1 MGGAALPQLLIVI
14 TMRKFLVFSVAL
26 FCIFNAAG
34 CSSDPRI
41 STGQNIDTSAAGTSD
56 TAKQGI
62 KNGEDNSRIT
72 QQVMKTRRLP
82 NGQPLPSASNPVMQP
97 PGFHG

>member
-1 MGGAALPQLLIVI
+1 MTKPFKL
-14 TMRKFLVFSVAL
+14 SVAL
-26 FCIFNAAG
+26 FCVLNAAG
-34 CSSDPRI
+34 CNTDPRI
-41 STGQNIDTSAAGTSD
+41 STGQNVDTSAAGTSD
-56 TAKQGI
+56 AAKQGI
-62 KNGEDNSRIT
+62 KQGEDNSRIT